1 MDIDTLLTLGLAL
14 AAVAGV
20 VVAVVARR
28 KAGPEKVEEMRRHLE
43 TVGVDCVIAT
53 SADTNLSRIGHSFF
67 EKNIGTLR
75 VKGRSLEAI
84 NIVGVSSQYGTQY
97 FLDFLVPVTPF
108 GSVADQKKT
117 RLVRKKRPALWGKTR
132 EVIWQGDES
141 LSRRL
146 NFDYRLRDRLKA
158 LDQDVLRGSVVIY
171 SERKRGWARV
181 RTKYFLSS
189 VQAFEA
195 VDSICKH
202 VRTEW

>member
-28 KAGPEKVEEMRRHLE
+28 KAGPEKVEEMRWHLE
-43 TVGVDCVIAT
+43 TVGVDCVIGT
-53 SADTNLSRIGHSFF
+53 SADSNLSQIGHSFF

-117 RLVRKKRPALWGKTR
+117 RLVRKKRPAPSGVGLFYFSWR
-132 EVIWQGDES
+132 NES
-141 LSRRL
+141 GAGSTARSNRPLIL
-146 NFDYRLRDRLKA
+146 FFCLP
-158 LDQDVLRGSVVIY
+158 RGFAVRS
-171 SERKRGWARV
+171 GWAPR
-181 RTKYFLSS
+181 RYPRRR
-189 VQAFEA
+189 E
-195 VDSICKH
+195 
-202 VRTEW
+202 